1 MRIRSTAALAAIGLA
16 SLGAL
21 GSGCGGSGGGSASL
35 TRTDS
40 AGVAIVR
47 NVDADRPLAW
57 TLKPLFTV
65 GGAESGPESFF
76 RVAGLGADS
85 AGDLYVLDEGNKR
98 VVVFG
103 PKGDLVRTEGEAGQG
118 PGELSMPFSI
128 TVRPDGT
135 VRVYDERFQGFVG
148 YAPSGEPLPSRHLS
162 IFAWGAP
169 MATPRGF
176 VGVFQDVTRRDSV
189 VRRLLDVAGS
199 DTTELARLSL
209 GQTSGAT

>member
-1 MRIRSTAALAAIGLA
+1 MLAAIGLA
-16 SLGAL
+16 SLCVL
-21 GSGCGGSGGGSASL
+21 GSGCGGSGGGSATF

-76 RVAGLGADS
+76 QVAGLGADS

-128 TVRPDGT
+128 TVRPDGS
-135 VRVYDERFQGFVG
+135 VPGLRRALPGVHRLRPVG
-148 YAPSGEPLPSRHLS
+148 RAAPLPAPVHLPVGS
-162 IFAWGAP
+162 PDGDANGV
-169 MATPRGF
+169 RGR
-176 VGVFQDVTRRDSV
+176 VPGRD
-189 VRRLLDVAGS
+189 A
-199 DTTELARLSL
+199 A
-209 GQTSGAT
+209 